1 MARSATG
8 VYNTTPL
15 KWRVAFK
22 VLNKFC
28 ELCIS
33 ILSFLRDAFSDSRKS
48 ILAKSA
54 VFTVTC
60 DCESSDSFTNV
71 KLQHGSEDMEHLL

>member
-1 MARSATG
+1 MLCICSM
-8 VYNTTPL
+8 
-15 KWRVAFK
+15 
-22 VLNKFC
+22 LNKFC

-33 ILSFLRDAFSDSRKS
+33 ILSFLRDAFS

-71 KLQHGSEDMEHLL
+71 ELQHGSEDMEHSL

>member
-1 MARSATG
+1 M
-8 VYNTTPL
+8 
-15 KWRVAFK
+15 
-22 VLNKFC
+22 LNKFC

-60 DCESSDSFTNV
+60 DCESSDSFLRIWNTHSE
-71 KLQHGSEDMEHLL
+71 KLPARDPD

>member
-1 MARSATG
+1 MLYICSM
-8 VYNTTPL
+8 
-15 KWRVAFK
+15 
-22 VLNKFC
+22 LNKFC

-33 ILSFLRDAFSDSRKS
+33 ILSFLRDTFSDSRKS

-71 KLQHGSEDMEHLL
+71 DIQHGSEDMEHSL